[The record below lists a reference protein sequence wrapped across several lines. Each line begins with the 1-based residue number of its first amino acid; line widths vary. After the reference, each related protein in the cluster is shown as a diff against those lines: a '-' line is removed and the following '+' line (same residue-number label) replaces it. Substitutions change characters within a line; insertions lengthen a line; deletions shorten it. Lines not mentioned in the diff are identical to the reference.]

1 MRANVDSEG
10 NVTPNIELFNNYLSV
25 SLEFGKIDEKTFSD
39 ICSYLGYYCSNV
51 QGNYTIV
58 NDIRN
63 YFKEYNDEYVE
74 IIDAALFDAI
84 RGDDNSNELRGTNTL
99 DVLYGNSG
107 NDTIYG
113 NNGND
118 LIDGGEND
126 DLIFGGNDNDIL
138 NGDTGEDTLNGGNGN
153 DVLTGGTGNDTIS
166 GGYGSDTYIFN
177 LGDGEDVIN
186 NYDSST
192 WWSDRIVFGEGVR
205 AEDVE
210 VYRSGNDL
218 VFQNRISGD
227 RVTVQNAMSDRDGWY
242 YIGSVEF
249 ADGTKWDAAYLQE
262 NTRHYSGSEG
272 DDVLNGQG
280 WGYNY
285 NQSETFRGEA
295 GNDTING
302 NDGNDT
308 IDGGSGSDILNGG
321 NGNDVLTGGTGNDT
335 ISGGYGSDTYIFNL
349 GDGEDVVV
357 EMGGTDKVIFGED
370 IDSEDLMF
378 AREGNNLK
386 ISVLGQE
393 DSITISNYYYYNN
406 SYKVESFQ
414 TADGSMLDYTKLDLM
429 IQAMA
434 SFEDTTGMMWEDAVQ
449 NKNEQANDIINQW
462 WTKE

>member
-192 WWSDRIVFGEGVR
+192 WWSDRIVFGEG
-205 AEDVE
+205 
-210 VYRSGNDL
+210 
-218 VFQNRISGD
+218 
-227 RVTVQNAMSDRDGWY
+227 
-242 YIGSVEF
+242 
-249 ADGTKWDAAYLQE
+249 
-262 NTRHYSGSEG
+262 
-272 DDVLNGQG
+272 
-280 WGYNY
+280 
-285 NQSETFRGEA
+285 
-295 GNDTING
+295 
-302 NDGNDT
+302 
-308 IDGGSGSDILNGG
+308 
-321 NGNDVLTGGTGNDT
+321 
-335 ISGGYGSDTYIFNL
+335 
-349 GDGEDVVV
+349 
-357 EMGGTDKVIFGED
+357 
-370 IDSEDLMF
+370 
-378 AREGNNLK
+378 
-386 ISVLGQE
+386 
-393 DSITISNYYYYNN
+393 
-406 SYKVESFQ
+406 
-414 TADGSMLDYTKLDLM
+414 
-429 IQAMA
+429 
-434 SFEDTTGMMWEDAVQ
+434 
-449 NKNEQANDIINQW
+449 
-462 WTKE
+462 